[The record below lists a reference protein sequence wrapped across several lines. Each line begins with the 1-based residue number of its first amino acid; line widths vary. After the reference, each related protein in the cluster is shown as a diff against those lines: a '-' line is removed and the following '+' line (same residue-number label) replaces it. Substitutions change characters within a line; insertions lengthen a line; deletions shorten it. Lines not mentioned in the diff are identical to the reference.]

1 MNRELL
7 SVIIHFILWVIM
19 GPVLQVTC
27 WLNLAYLIG
36 TENADLIKYLLT
48 CTGLLYSQGVLN
60 KGFGD
65 E

>member
-27 WLNLAYLIG
+27 WLNLAYLVG
-36 TENADLIKYLLT
+36 TENTDLINHLLT
-48 CTGLLYSQGVLN
+48 CTGLLYSQGVVN
-60 KGFGD
+60 KGLGD